1 LPGKILTAGG
11 SQLDNTAEG
20 LLQDF
25 ITGKYGNPYLV
36 RIGILI
42 MSGIGSNL
50 SYVNAE
56 ASKVIFSICD
66 IIDTW
71 KATASLSPSE

>member
-1 LPGKILTAGG
+1 MPGNILTAGG
-11 SQLDNTAEG
+11 SQLEGTAES
-20 LLQDF
+20 LLQDL

-42 MSGIGSNL
+42 MPGIGSNI
-50 SYVNAE
+50 SAVKAA
-56 ASKVIFSICD
+56 ASKVIFSIFD
-66 IIDTW
+66 KIDTW

>member
-1 LPGKILTAGG
+1 MEG
-11 SQLDNTAEG
+11 TAES
-20 LLQDF
+20 LLQDL

-42 MSGIGSNL
+42 MSGIGSNI
-50 SYVNAE
+50 SSVNAE